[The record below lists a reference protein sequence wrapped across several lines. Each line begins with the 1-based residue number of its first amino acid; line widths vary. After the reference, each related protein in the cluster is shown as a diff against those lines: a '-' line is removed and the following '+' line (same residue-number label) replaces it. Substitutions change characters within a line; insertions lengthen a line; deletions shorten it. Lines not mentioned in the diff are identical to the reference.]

1 MNEMNEMNQNTST
14 SGMTSGVDQHR
25 PFPCDQC
32 SKLFTRS
39 VSTPPSSLSSLPSPH
54 ADPICC
60 RKTYSG
66 ISVHVS
72 LHEYP
77 FIENQI
83 LMLYKVTAVLR
94 ARISNVADVMLD
106 FLEGLVSIFISAMH
120 CNNTD
125 NFAAMCINDMVIV
138 AARQDLQSQ
147 HLSRRCRGRVCIPPR
162 QWSAYRCL

>member
-1 MNEMNEMNQNTST
+1 MLKVVYAE
-14 SGMTSGVDQHR
+14 
-25 PFPCDQC
+25 C
-32 SKLFTRS
+32 KY
-39 VSTPPSSLSSLPSPH
+39 PPSSLSSLPSPH

-94 ARISNVADVMLD
+94 ARIFSVADVMLD